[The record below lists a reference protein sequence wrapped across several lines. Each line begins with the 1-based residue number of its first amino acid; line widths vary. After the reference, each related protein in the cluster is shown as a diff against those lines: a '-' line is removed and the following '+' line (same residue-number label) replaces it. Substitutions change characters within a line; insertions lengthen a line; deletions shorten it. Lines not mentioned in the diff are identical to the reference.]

1 MLKAGLCGDIGIE
14 ILKLPFSAASQ
25 TDAMALESGGP
36 AFSFLYLT
44 AEQL

>member
-1 MLKAGLCGDIGIE
+1 MFKAGLCGDTGIE

-25 TDAMALESGGP
+25 TDAMARERRGP

-44 AEQL
+44 AEQR